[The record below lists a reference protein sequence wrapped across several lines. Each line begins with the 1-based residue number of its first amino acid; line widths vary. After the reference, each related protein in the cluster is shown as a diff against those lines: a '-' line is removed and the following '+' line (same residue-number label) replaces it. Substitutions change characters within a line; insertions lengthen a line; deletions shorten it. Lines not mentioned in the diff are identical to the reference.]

1 MGSISSKSTS
11 ARDVRHRVLL
21 TGAIRRIH
29 AAPIARFYEFPAPHA
44 AAMAACYHRDVHFT
58 DEVFPDLR
66 GPQAG
71 AMWAMLCAR
80 GKDLRVEPSAITAD
94 DAQGRARWDAW
105 YTFSGSGRPVH
116 NIIQAEFGFRDGLI
130 VRHVDRFDFQRW
142 ARQAL
147 GVSGLVLGGT
157 FMRHGITAARR
168 VDGAHRADRTSGRW
182 PQHAKLRASASRRP
196 NVEPTRPPCT
206 RSTST
211 SPTRAAGMSTA
222 TRSRPAAG
230 RVNCRPA
237 RSCRCIVFTPPTP
250 QA

>member
-1 MGSISSKSTS
+1 MT
-11 ARDVRHRVLL
+11 HP
-21 TGAIRRIH
+21 H
-29 AAPIARFYEFPAPHA
+29 AALIARFYEAFQRRDA

-157 FMRHGITAARR
+157 RFMRRKVQTTAAR
-168 VDGAHRADRTSGRW
+168 S
-182 PQHAKLRASASRRP
+182 L
-196 NVEPTRPPCT
+196 
-206 RSTST
+206 
-211 SPTRAAGMSTA
+211 AAWM
-222 TRSRPAAG
+222 AA
-230 RVNCRPA
+230 A
-237 RSCRCIVFTPPTP
+237 R
-250 QA
+250 

>member
-1 MGSISSKSTS
+1 
-11 ARDVRHRVLL
+11 L
-21 TGAIRRIH
+21 THPH
-29 AAPIARFYEFPAPHA
+29 AALIARFYDAFQRRDA

-116 NIIQAEFGFRDGLI
+116 NIIQAEFAFRDGLI

-157 FMRHGITAARR
+157 RFMRRKVQTTAAR
-168 VDGAHRADRTSGRW
+168 S
-182 PQHAKLRASASRRP
+182 L
-196 NVEPTRPPCT
+196 
-206 RSTST
+206 
-211 SPTRAAGMSTA
+211 AAWM
-222 TRSRPAAG
+222 AAP
-230 RVNCRPA
+230 R
-237 RSCRCIVFTPPTP
+237 
-250 QA
+250 

>member
-1 MGSISSKSTS
+1 MT
-11 ARDVRHRVLL
+11 HP
-21 TGAIRRIH
+21 H
-29 AAPIARFYEFPAPHA
+29 AALIARFYDAFQRRDA

-157 FMRHGITAARR
+157 RFMRRKVQSTAAR
-168 VDGAHRADRTSGRW
+168 S
-182 PQHAKLRASASRRP
+182 L
-196 NVEPTRPPCT
+196 
-206 RSTST
+206 
-211 SPTRAAGMSTA
+211 AAWM
-222 TRSRPAAG
+222 AAP
-230 RVNCRPA
+230 R
-237 RSCRCIVFTPPTP
+237 
-250 QA
+250 

>member
-1 MGSISSKSTS
+1 MT
-11 ARDVRHRVLL
+11 HP
-21 TGAIRRIH
+21 H
-29 AAPIARFYEFPAPHA
+29 AALIARFYEAFQRRDA

-157 FMRHGITAARR
+157 RFMRRKVQSTAAR
-168 VDGAHRADRTSGRW
+168 S
-182 PQHAKLRASASRRP
+182 L
-196 NVEPTRPPCT
+196 
-206 RSTST
+206 
-211 SPTRAAGMSTA
+211 AAWM
-222 TRSRPAAG
+222 AAP
-230 RVNCRPA
+230 R
-237 RSCRCIVFTPPTP
+237 
-250 QA
+250 

>member
-1 MGSISSKSTS
+1 
-11 ARDVRHRVLL
+11 L
-21 TGAIRRIH
+21 THPH
-29 AAPIARFYEFPAPHA
+29 AALIARFYDAFQRRDA

-157 FMRHGITAARR
+157 RFMRRKVQSTAAR
-168 VDGAHRADRTSGRW
+168 S
-182 PQHAKLRASASRRP
+182 L
-196 NVEPTRPPCT
+196 
-206 RSTST
+206 
-211 SPTRAAGMSTA
+211 AAWM
-222 TRSRPAAG
+222 AAP
-230 RVNCRPA
+230 R
-237 RSCRCIVFTPPTP
+237 
-250 QA
+250 

>member
-1 MGSISSKSTS
+1 MT
-11 ARDVRHRVLL
+11 HP
-21 TGAIRRIH
+21 H
-29 AAPIARFYEFPAPHA
+29 AALIARFYDAFQRRDA

-157 FMRHGITAARR
+157 RFMRRKVQTTAARSLA
-168 VDGAHRADRTSGRW
+168 VW
-182 PQHAKLRASASRRP
+182 M
-196 NVEPTRPPCT
+196 
-206 RSTST
+206 
-211 SPTRAAGMSTA
+211 AAP
-222 TRSRPAAG
+222 R
-230 RVNCRPA
+230 
-237 RSCRCIVFTPPTP
+237 
-250 QA
+250 

>member
-1 MGSISSKSTS
+1 MT
-11 ARDVRHRVLL
+11 HP
-21 TGAIRRIH
+21 H
-29 AAPIARFYEFPAPHA
+29 AALIARFYEAFQRRDA
-44 AAMAACYHRDVHFT
+44 AAMAACYHGDVHFS

-105 YTFSGSGRPVH
+105 YTFSGTGRPVP
-116 NIIQAEFGFRDGLI
+116 NIIHAEFAFRDGLI

-157 FMRHGITAARR
+157 RFMRRKVQATAAR
-168 VDGAHRADRTSGRW
+168 S
-182 PQHAKLRASASRRP
+182 L
-196 NVEPTRPPCT
+196 
-206 RSTST
+206 
-211 SPTRAAGMSTA
+211 AAWM
-222 TRSRPAAG
+222 AAP
-230 RVNCRPA
+230 R
-237 RSCRCIVFTPPTP
+237 
-250 QA
+250 

>member
-1 MGSISSKSTS
+1 MT
-11 ARDVRHRVLL
+11 HP
-21 TGAIRRIH
+21 H
-29 AAPIARFYEFPAPHA
+29 AALIARFYEAFQRRDA

-157 FMRHGITAARR
+157 RFMRRKVQTTAARSLA
-168 VDGAHRADRTSGRW
+168 VW
-182 PQHAKLRASASRRP
+182 M
-196 NVEPTRPPCT
+196 
-206 RSTST
+206 
-211 SPTRAAGMSTA
+211 AAP
-222 TRSRPAAG
+222 R
-230 RVNCRPA
+230 
-237 RSCRCIVFTPPTP
+237 
-250 QA
+250 